1 MKLRAVLLAGSLLAN
16 AGLLAA
22 LAYEP
27 SLAPPAFRDFFARGA
42 RSPADPAGAIAATPS
57 SPAKTKVAPGGL
69 WAALHSGSLKDLV
82 ARMQAAGFPI
92 WAIRAAV
99 ATEVDARYV
108 ARMRELTQP
117 DPNMPYWKT
126 PPAMG
131 MDPTR
136 LAEYMKLSNERT
148 KEMRDLLGNFALRDD
163 GDITSAQRRTYGNI
177 PAEKIASIE
186 QIAQDYSEMTAQV
199 RAAMNGIMLPQDKA
213 ALALLDQEKHA
224 DLASVLTPQEL
235 EDYEMRNSTVT
246 TRLRPTLALF
256 NATEDEFRTIY
267 NIEQPFADQL
277 YPTGPGISFDPG
289 KAQQEVADQLKAALG
304 DQRYADFE
312 RSGSRDFQQLS
323 QLADQENLPAGT
335 ALQAYNLRDS
345 LSQESNR
352 IYNDATLSADDKR
365 AALQTLAQNTRAQLL
380 STLGPT
386 AGDTYLKTASWINN
400 VERGMAVTFSGNTT
414 SFRAVPVV
422 RRPVA
427 APAN

>member
-1 MKLRAVLLAGSLLAN
+1 MKLRPVLLTGSLLAN

-42 RSPADPAGAIAATPS
+42 RLPVDTNGATAATS
-57 SPAKTKVAPGGL
+57 STPAKTKTPPGGL
-69 WAALHSGSLKDLV
+69 WTNLHSGSLKDLV

-92 WAIRAAV
+92 WAIRAVV
-99 ATEVDARYV
+99 ASEVNGRYN
-108 ARMRELTQP
+108 ARMRDLMQP
-117 DPNMPYWKT
+117 DPNAPYWKT
-126 PPAMG
+126 STNMF

-136 LAEYMKLSNERT
+136 MAEYMKLSNERT

-163 GDITSAQRRTYGNI
+163 GDITSGQRRMYGNI

-267 NIEQPFADQL
+267 NIEQPFTDQL

-289 KAQQEVADQLKAALG
+289 KAQQEVSDQLKAALG

-312 RSGSRDFQQLS
+312 RSSSRDFQQLS
-323 QLADQENLPAGT
+323 QLADRENLPAGT

-365 AALQTLAQNTRAQLL
+365 AALQSLAQNTRAQLL

-386 AGDTYLKTASWINN
+386 AGDTYLKTANWITN
-400 VERGMAVTFSGNTT
+400 VERGMAVTFSGNST
-414 SFRAVPVV
+414 SFRAVPVT
-422 RRPVA
+422 RRPAA